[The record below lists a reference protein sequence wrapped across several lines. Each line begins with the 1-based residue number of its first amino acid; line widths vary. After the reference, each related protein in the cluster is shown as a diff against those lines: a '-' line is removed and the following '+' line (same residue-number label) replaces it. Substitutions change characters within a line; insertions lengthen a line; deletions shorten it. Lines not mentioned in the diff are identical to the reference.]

1 MFLEARVSTEK
12 NNNENDVSNI
22 VVARTSIIDFITSTC
37 TINT

>member
-22 VVARTSIIDFITSTC
+22 VVARTKYH
-37 TINT
+37 